1 MYPVNQV
8 ILGGGDPLLGSPQLN
23 YTSVEEQ
30 LRNLD
35 AKRQSLE
42 TLKQLNSQAT
52 PVISTPIWDEIDAEI
67 KVLTYDQQNKLF
79 ENEDYV
85 SIYSELNSLVQQELI
100 NSVKYKIENSPKG
113 NKLLQDQL
121 KLLKTL
127 KNKIIEVSNREMELF
142 KNFQEFSKANPNV
155 TYEQFLNTI
164 K

>member
-23 YTSVEEQ
+23 YNSVEEQ

-79 ENEDYV
+79 ENEDYISV
-85 SIYSELNSLVQQELI
+85 YSELNNLVQQELI
-100 NSVKYKIENSPKG
+100 NSVKYKIENSPRG

-127 KNKIIEVSNREMELF
+127 KNKIIESSNREMELF
-142 KNFQEFSKANPNV
+142 KSFQEFSKANPNV

>member
-23 YTSVEEQ
+23 YNSVEEQ

-79 ENEDYV
+79 ENEDYI
-85 SIYSELNSLVQQELI
+85 SIYSELNNLVQQELI
-100 NSVKYKIENSPKG
+100 NSVKYKIENSPRG

-127 KNKIIEVSNREMELF
+127 KNKIIESSNREMELF

>member
-35 AKRQSLE
+35 ARRQSLE
-42 TLKQLNSQAT
+42 TLKQLNSQAA

-79 ENEDYV
+79 ENEDYI
-85 SIYSELNSLVQQELI
+85 SIYSELNNLVQQELI
-100 NSVKYKIENSPKG
+100 NSVKYKIENSPRG

-127 KNKIIEVSNREMELF
+127 KNKIIESSNREMELF

>member
-42 TLKQLNSQAT
+42 TLKQLNSQAA

-79 ENEDYV
+79 ENEDYI

-100 NSVKYKIENSPKG
+100 NSVKYKIENSPRG

-127 KNKIIEVSNREMELF
+127 KNKIIESSNREMELF

>member
-23 YTSVEEQ
+23 YNSVEEQ

-42 TLKQLNSQAT
+42 TLKQLNSQAA

-79 ENEDYV
+79 ENEDYI
-85 SIYSELNSLVQQELI
+85 SIYSELNNLVQQELI
-100 NSVKYKIENSPKG
+100 NSVKYKIENSPRG
-113 NKLLQDQL
+113 NKLLQEQL

-127 KNKIIEVSNREMELF
+127 KNKIIESSNREMELF